1 MATSEAMSVTFT
13 VGGDP
18 VPQPRPRHVN
28 IGGRPMAFVPRGHPI
43 HPYRAAVALAAQ
55 AAGIK
60 QLAGPLVVE
69 VEAVFGR
76 PPSHLLKSGALRKGA
91 PDLPRPDWDNIAKG
105 VCDAILDQDS
115 VIAKGSCEKRYA
127 LAGEPAHTR
136 VIVSRRH
143 DATELAH
150 GRATADHS

>member
-1 MATSEAMSVTFT
+1 MATGAAMSITFE
-13 VGGDP
+13 VRGDP

-28 IGGRPMAFVPRGHPI
+28 IGGRPMAFVPRDHPI
-43 HPYRAAVALAAQ
+43 HQYREAVQLAAK

-69 VEAVFGR
+69 VDAVFGR

-91 PDLPRPDWDNIAKG
+91 PELPRPDWDNIAKG
-105 VCDAILDQDS
+105 VCDALLDQDS

-127 LAGEPAHTR
+127 AAGEPAHTR
-136 VIVSRRH
+136 VIVTRRA
-143 DATELAH
+143 DGSELSHKPA
-150 GRATADHS
+150 AADHP